1 MQSIDAPIAS
11 QPPSARLR
19 TWLIIVTVL
28 AALGLIAAIPGVL
41 FGTYMAAFAADDPSA
56 STDAVMNIM
65 FTVWAIGGCY
75 VLLLIAGV
83 AGAWIAYRKRR
94 NRLSFGFSLLVAVP
108 IFLILLGLAAIVVI
122 NSVWSARI
130 LSTPL

>member
-94 NRLSFGFSLLVAVP
+94 NRLSFGLSLLVAVP